1 MVPMHGGV
9 LASRRQEVLDRLSES
24 GEAAFALDGSGRI
37 VLWNKACETLL
48 NQPAEE
54 ALGRRCWDALCGRDV
69 YGNVYCYRSC
79 PVSYQARQTREP
91 VRRFTLVVPDNGTPQ
106 SVSVATFVLPGTR
119 AALDTIVHVLRED
132 PTNPSPLEVDLEA
145 AASRRRRPRRPLR
158 TPQGDPVELTARERE
173 ILRRLAEGLSTKA
186 VAERLLISPITVR
199 NHVAS
204 ILTKLDVHTKLAA
217 VAFAFRNGLV

>member
-1 MVPMHGGV
+1 MSSG
-9 LASRRQEVLDRLSES
+9 AATTRRQEVLDRLAES

-37 VLWNKACETLL
+37 VLWNRACELLL
-48 NQPAEE
+48 NRTADE
-54 ALGRRCWDALCGRDV
+54 ALGSKCWDTICGRDV
-69 YGNVYCYRSC
+69 YGNVYCYRFC
-79 PVSYQARQTREP
+79 PVAHQARQTREP
-91 VRRFTLVVPDNGTPQ
+91 VRRFTLVVPDNGTPH
-106 SVSVATFVLPGTR
+106 SLSVATFVLPAGR
-119 AALDTIVHVLRED
+119 SALDTIVHVLRED

-145 AASRRRRPRRPLR
+145 AAGRRRRPRRPLR

-173 ILRRLAEGLSTKA
+173 ILRRLAEGLSTRA

>member
-1 MVPMHGGV
+1 MS
-9 LASRRQEVLDRLSES
+9 LSASATRRREVLDRLSES

-37 VLWNKACETLL
+37 VLWNKACERLL
-48 NQPAEE
+48 NRPAEQ
-54 ALGRRCWDALCGRDV
+54 ALGRKCWDTLCGRDV
-69 YGNVYCYRSC
+69 FGNVYCYRSC
-79 PVSYQARQTREP
+79 PVTHQARHAGEP
-91 VRRFTLVVPDNGTPQ
+91 VRRFTLVIPDNGTPH
-106 SVSVATFVLPGTR
+106 SLSVATFLLPAGR
-119 AALDTIVHVLRED
+119 SSLDTVVHVLRED

-173 ILRRLAEGLSTKA
+173 ILRRLAEGLSTRA

-204 ILTKLDVHTKLAA
+204 ILAKLDVHTKLAA